1 MNQLYNSKV
10 IRAQTMRRQLGSSSS
25 SILSGFVAHSGTVVT
40 LADGSRYL
48 IHHGDGY
55 AAEGHNPTVITPA
68 SNMSSAWQPIGASY
82 QPNCTV
88 GHMMGNGKPYNTKG
102 NNCHDITAS
111 HPNVTVRVVRWLG
124 YSVDIVAK

>member
-10 IRAQTMRRQLGSSSS
+10 VQAQPMRRALGSSSS
-25 SILSGFVAHSGTVVT
+25 GILSGFVAHSGTVVT

-48 IHHGDGY
+48 IHHGEGY
-55 AAEGHNPTVITPA
+55 AAEGHNPTVITA
-68 SNMSSAWQPIGASY
+68 VSSMSSSWKSVGASY
-82 QPNCTV
+82 KPNCTV
-88 GHMMGNGKPYNTKG
+88 GNMMGNGKPYNIRG

-111 HPNVTVRVVRWLG
+111 HPNVTVRVVRVLG